1 MPSAAEAEEKHSP
14 DTTLF
19 AVQRLGE
26 RKDLG
31 EIIKLGLIF
40 SSLAI
45 CVPICVESDD
55 TLKKGWQS
63 QDQHKNWS
71 QHQTRNPGSLHPK
84 SQFHPIPHV
93 ARDAITCS
101 PTGARTSQTGDVLC
115 RGGVT
120 AGTASDLLCTASM
133 GQRQQRLE
141 GTQGKEAGQE
151 LQAKSLLGAV
161 QNSTREPSPKVWTP
175 FQEGK
180 ACRTRTSRDLQPLTP
195 HGCPERQLVLS
206 PGDATGR
213 DRQGQVTAGLGVKLE
228 GPLLK

>member
-133 GQRQQRLE
+133 AKGSRGWRGHRERRLGRSSRQ
-141 GTQGKEAGQE
+141 
-151 LQAKSLLGAV
+151 SH
-161 QNSTREPSPKVWTP
+161 
-175 FQEGK
+175 
-180 ACRTRTSRDLQPLTP
+180 C
-195 HGCPERQLVLS
+195 LVLS
-206 PGDATGR
+206 KIQPGNPHPRYGHHSRKEKPAGPGQAGTCSPSHHMAAQRGSWSCLLEMLQGGTGR
-213 DRQGQVTAGLGVKLE
+213 DKSLQGLVLNWRV
-228 GPLLK
+228 PC